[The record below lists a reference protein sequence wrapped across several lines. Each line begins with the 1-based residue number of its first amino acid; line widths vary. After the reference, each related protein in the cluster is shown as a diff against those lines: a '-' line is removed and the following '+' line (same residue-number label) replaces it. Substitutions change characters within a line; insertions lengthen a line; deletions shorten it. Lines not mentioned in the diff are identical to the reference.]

1 MKKAI
6 VSIIVMLICTLGVSA
21 TYHMGDTVNF
31 DISITPSCGEGKCT
45 GPIECE
51 WIPEEQCSPSI
62 GCVWEEEE
70 LACESDLSDNEGVFI
85 YGGYALKDPE
95 GAIRVQ
101 VNPTEQC
108 ISPYNAATSFVVDK
122 VGTWKFCSAMYALDV
137 SYADLT
143 CSSTIMDCPMQK
155 CIEVT
160 VDEQCEGDNA
170 EVQSRFL
177 SWLESW

>member
-6 VSIIVMLICTLGVSA
+6 VSIVMMLVSILAVSA
-21 TYHMGDTVNF
+21 TYHIGDTVNF
-31 DISITPSCGEGKCT
+31 DISIAPSCGEGKCT
-45 GPIECE
+45 GPTECE
-51 WIPEEQCSPSI
+51 LIPERQCNPSI

-70 LACESDLSDNEGVFI
+70 LVCETDLSDNEGLFI
-85 YGGYALKDPE
+85 YGGYALKDSE
-95 GAIRVQ
+95 GTIRVQ

-108 ISPYNAATSFVVDK
+108 TSPYTASTLFVVDK
-122 VGTWKFCSAMYALDV
+122 VGIWKFCSTMYALDV

-143 CSSTIMDCPMQK
+143 CSSTVLDCPMQK

-160 VDEQCEGDNA
+160 VDEQCEKDDS

-177 SWLESW
+177 SWLGSW